1 MTRQSYWLAGL
12 FLLALALRLLLLFAW
27 YTDDLHLFES
37 GDYALYRIGAEHWL
51 AHGDFNNSLFLVRP
65 PLFPL
70 VIALLGVNNV
80 LVLLVNAIIGALCA
94 PLTVVLSRALR
105 LPSRLTTIAGLIV
118 AIDPASIIYSSFLG
132 PEPLANLFLLASV
145 IALLKSWTME
155 RTHTALAFGALAGL
169 ALVLSMAARPAAFLL
184 WLPLGLWLLLRNRQ
198 RWLRLFMFVVPCLL
212 WVLVWTGHN
221 ARVLGSATYSTIST
235 YNLLYYRAAAVER
248 LATSDDIDEVYT
260 HLSREVE
267 DRLGN
272 VEVPVDSD
280 RRFHHF
286 TPDAAQQSA
295 MTATALEVFRTYPLH
310 YIALIPVGVFNM
322 FLETGKLSGVWHI
335 LDMIWN
341 TALLT
346 GTLIGLLVAL
356 RRREWTL
363 FWCVLL
369 VGAYFSV
376 GTLFVQTSGMDTR
389 MRTMLTPFM
398 AVSAAYALSLRLQRD
413 TDS

>member
-1 MTRQSYWLAGL
+1 
-12 FLLALALRLLLLFAW
+12 
-27 YTDDLHLFES
+27 
-37 GDYALYRIGAEHWL
+37 
-51 AHGDFNNSLFLVRP
+51 
-65 PLFPL
+65 
-70 VIALLGVNNV
+70 
-80 LVLLVNAIIGALCA
+80 
-94 PLTVVLSRALR
+94 
-105 LPSRLTTIAGLIV
+105 
-118 AIDPASIIYSSFLG
+118 
-132 PEPLANLFLLASV
+132 
-145 IALLKSWTME
+145 
-155 RTHTALAFGALAGL
+155 
-169 ALVLSMAARPAAFLL
+169 
-184 WLPLGLWLLLRNRQ
+184 
-198 RWLRLFMFVVPCLL
+198 
-212 WVLVWTGHN
+212 
-221 ARVLGSATYSTIST
+221 VLGSATYSTIST

-346 GTLIGLLVAL
+346 G
-356 RRREWTL
+356 
-363 FWCVLL
+363 
-369 VGAYFSV
+369 
-376 GTLFVQTSGMDTR
+376 
-389 MRTMLTPFM
+389 
-398 AVSAAYALSLRLQRD
+398 
-413 TDS
+413 